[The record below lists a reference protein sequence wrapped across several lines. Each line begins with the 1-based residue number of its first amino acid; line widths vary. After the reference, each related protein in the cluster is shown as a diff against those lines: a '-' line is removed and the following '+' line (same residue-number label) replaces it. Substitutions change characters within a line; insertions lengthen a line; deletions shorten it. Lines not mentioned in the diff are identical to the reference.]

1 MDTESALD
9 DETIAAGLTDPDWTR
24 VLDTVVR
31 AGQSL
36 ADASATDRHG
46 MEAVV
51 AQLAAVANHPKWE
64 IRRAVANAAA
74 QLRHPAFER
83 VLQKLATDDNA
94 RVREAA
100 ERASLRRRDS
110 RHASALGKQHEER
123 INSSLDGIEA
133 RFGTRGREAVKRV
146 AAQMADTFA
155 RELYHEVIRL
165 VSPLAMSADRLRA
178 QLTADIRQSPELLN
192 EVARIERHIAHLR
205 SVLHAMRA
213 YTAQPVLVF
222 SSERLCELVQEG
234 ATFAFADM
242 GRATPA
248 IENHVPPTIV
258 ADVARSRLVQA
269 LTNVLRNAVE
279 AYGPDL
285 SSGPI
290 TVNAETHEGSITLSI
305 RDSGCGMSAE
315 SLADAGSL
323 FATNKPNG
331 TGFGL
336 PLAIKI
342 VDSEHGGRLRIEST
356 KGVGTTVRIVIPIHQ
371 KPTAG

>member
-1 MDTESALD
+1 MDTKSASTY
-9 DETIAAGLTDPDWTR
+9 ETISVGLTDPDWTR
-24 VLDTVVR
+24 VLDAVTL
-31 AGQSL
+31 AGQVL
-36 ADASATDRHG
+36 ADPKAADPRR

-51 AQLAAVANHPKWE
+51 TQLAAIASHRKWE

-74 QLRHPAFER
+74 HVSHPAFER

-100 ERASLRRRDS
+100 ERAGLRRRDS
-110 RHASALGKQHEER
+110 RHASTLGKQHEER
-123 INSSLDGIEA
+123 INSSLDDIEV
-133 RFGTRGREAVKRV
+133 RFGTRGRDAVKRV

-178 QLTADIRQSPELLN
+178 QLAGGTRQSQELLD
-192 EVARIERHIAHLR
+192 EVARIDGHIAHLR

-222 SSERLCELVQEG
+222 TSERLCELVQEA
-234 ATFAFADM
+234 ATLAFTDS
-242 GRATPA
+242 RPSIPA
-248 IENHVPPTIV
+248 FENHVPPTIV
-258 ADVARSRLVQA
+258 IEAARSRFVQA
-269 LTNVLRNAVE
+269 VTNVLRNAVE
-279 AYGPDL
+279 AYEDASTP
-285 SSGPI
+285 GPI
-290 TVNAETHEGSITLSI
+290 TATAEVHEGSVTLSI
-305 RDSGCGMSAE
+305 KDSGCGMSEE
-315 SLADAGSL
+315 SLTDAGSL

-356 KGVGTTVRIVIPIHQ
+356 KGVGTTVHMVIPIHQ
-371 KPTAG
+371 TPRAA